1 MTRVSWGRSI
11 GQALYETGAGK
22 AKLFELQKQ
31 LASGKAFE
39 RASDDPEAVANA
51 QRLRI
56 RIRRDEQVV
65 RNIEVNRRRLEEA
78 ETLMAATVE
87 QARRVR
93 TLAVQ
98 AANGTYTPGDLQA
111 MAAEVD
117 QQLEALLRTA
127 NSRSAGSS
135 LFAGAETDR
144 DAFTA
149 TRDSRGRIIAVSY
162 NGDDVDLRIDA
173 GGNVPVT
180 WPGSRVFAAGSTVR
194 ASTAAF
200 WGGATAAEYTAFQA
214 NPVQYTS
221 GVSGAYANRELSAV
235 YLPSGGSL
243 EGAIE
248 LNGVRVSYDLDAD
261 PTTGEGDSLLD
272 LAAAINRSNAGV
284 RASITGS
291 MQGREAVDGAAFG
304 VATFF
309 SPLTA
314 QIGGFTAG
322 TITVNGATVSVT
334 ADDTVFTLA
343 NRINATESASGV
355 TASVVDAAGNV
366 VDGSPQAG
374 TPPYRL
380 RFTGGVELGDD
391 HAGASNV
398 LQLLG
403 VTAWPALSSER
414 NLVGEVT
421 EPYRLTL
428 TGERPGPFTI
438 RDAGGT
444 LAADLGLSSDA
455 GVVESGTFFAT
466 LIRMRDALEA
476 ADQET
481 LRDEILSEL
490 DLVQQSTEVYRTE
503 AGVRMNRVDAQKA
516 RAEAVLVQTRA
527 TLAEIEE
534 VDLAEIITELQA
546 QQNTQQAALRSLST
560 VLNFSLLNFL

>member
-11 GQALYETGAGK
+11 GQALYETGAGN

-39 RASDDPEAVANA
+39 RASDDPEAVATA

-78 ETLMAATVE
+78 ETFMASTVE

-117 QQLEALLRTA
+117 QQLESLLRTA

-135 LFAGAETDR
+135 LFAGAETDQ

-149 TRDSRGRIIAVSY
+149 TRDSRGRITAVSY

-194 ASTAAF
+194 ASTSTL

-235 YLPSGGSL
+235 YLPSGGAL
-243 EGAIE
+243 EGELE
-248 LNGVRVSYDLDAD
+248 LNGVRVPYDLDAD

-272 LAAAINRSNAGV
+272 LAEAINRSNTGV

-291 MQGREAVDGAAFG
+291 MQGRETVDGAAFG
-304 VATFF
+304 AATFN
-309 SPLTA
+309 SPLAA

-322 TITVNGATVSVT
+322 TITVNGETVSVT

-374 TPPYRL
+374 TPPYRI
-380 RFTGGVELGDD
+380 RFAGGVELGDD
-391 HAGASNV
+391 HTGASNV

-421 EPYRLTL
+421 ESYRLTL
-428 TGERPGPFTI
+428 TGERPGPFTV

-455 GVVESGTFFAT
+455 GIVESGTFFAT
-466 LIRMRDALEA
+466 LIRMRDALET
-476 ADQET
+476 ADQAT

-490 DLVQQSTEVYRTE
+490 DLAQQSTEVYRTE
-503 AGVRMNRVDAQKA
+503 AGVRTNRVDAQKE

-527 TLAEIEE
+527 TLAEVEE

-560 VLNFSLLNFL
+560 VLNLSLLNFL